1 MQVDIFLDEVFADT
15 LASLLI
21 LYGNG
26 TNGQVQPTDV
36 QGSLRV
42 GTQGLVPGSIVPP
55 G

>member
-1 MQVDIFLDEVFADT
+1 MQVDIFLDEVFTDT

-36 QGSLRV
+36 QSSLRV
-42 GTQGLVPGSIVPP
+42 GTQGLVPGSIVPS